1 MIVNLQHE
9 TFGPIVYDENV
20 WTGKRRI
27 FINGTEIKKIKKNL
41 YEYQNGEEKLNVS
54 VKGNFISGI
63 KLIIGAETIDVE
75 RPAKFYEIF
84 CSCIIFA
91 LVLVWGN
98 SVELCAIF
106 PIIGGAIGGAVSG
119 LMAFFNLLWMKS
131 ANGLVKKLLIWVGM
145 LVATVMI
152 CYVLALLYIALLLS
166 NAA

>member
-75 RPAKFYEIF
+75 RAANWYEAL
-84 CSCIIFA
+84 CSGLIFA
-91 LVLVWGN
+91 LILVWGN
-98 SVELCAIF
+98 SVELCSIF

-131 ANGLVKKLLIWVGM
+131 TDGVAKKLLIWVGM